1 MAKDLAGRGHSI
13 VAIGIYDDELASTKV
28 LLEGI
33 PNVGEVLVIKTDL
46 SDPSIENFEKLR
58 KKIDPEN
65 RDIGIL
71 INNVGIYPTKVMRYN
86 RWDMEYIRSMVNL
99 NIMSTLHLT
108 RMIMPGI
115 IPKVSKTN
123 GIESTPSPICVF
135 IMRID
140 VPIHPTYVRC
150 KDWCIMG
157 NRDCNLHL
165 GTIKSSCQH
174 VVYCTTPGCALR
186 LTFGPPS

>member
-1 MAKDLAGRGHSI
+1 MAGRLYTAFLYPHTQVVMI
-13 VAIGIYDDELASTKV
+13 AIAS
-28 LLEGI
+28 
-33 PNVGEVLVIKTDL
+33 
-46 SDPSIENFEKLR
+46 
-58 KKIDPEN
+58 
-65 RDIGIL
+65 
-71 INNVGIYPTKVMRYN
+71 
-86 RWDMEYIRSMVNL
+86 
-99 NIMSTLHLT
+99 

-140 VPIHPTYVRC
+140 VPIHPTYVWC

-157 NRDCNLHL
+157 NRECNLHL

-174 VVYCTTPGCALR
+174 LVYRTTPGCALR